1 MENRMSR
8 PVHFEIHVADAERAI
23 AFYTGVFGW
32 TITKWNGPWEY
43 WLISTGE
50 GPGIDGALVMRRG
63 TLPVEGAAVNSFVI
77 TMDVPSCDATVAAI
91 IKHGGTI
98 AVPKMTIPGVGWLA
112 YGKDPEG
119 NIFGAMQ
126 NDPAAK

>member
-1 MENRMSR
+1 MSR

-23 AFYTGVFGW
+23 AFYTAVFGW
-32 TITKWNGPWEY
+32 SITKWEGPWDY
-43 WLISTGE
+43 WLVGTGE
-50 GPGIDGALVMRRG
+50 GPGIDGALVKRRG
-63 TLPVEGAAVNSFVI
+63 DGPVEGAAVNSFVV
-77 TMDVPSCDATVAAI
+77 TMDVASCDATVAAI
-91 IKHGGTI
+91 VKHGGTI

-112 YGKDPEG
+112 YGKDPDG